1 MINNVMLVSGVRQ
14 SDSVIHIHV
23 SILFQLLF
31 SI

>member
-1 MINNVMLVSGVRQ
+1 MINHVMLVSAVQQ
-14 SDSVIHIHV
+14 SDSVTHV